1 MIILD
6 TNVLSALMQQQPDP
20 QVVAWLDDQ
29 PAESIWINSITLF
42 EARYGLAL
50 LVSGQRKNVLQER
63 FEQLLQDDLE
73 NRVALFDSNAATQSA
88 LLAAERKA
96 RGRPVDMRDTFI
108 AGIALA
114 QRATLATRNTRHF
127 DDLSV
132 PVVNPW
138 ADSPQVG

>member
-1 MIILD
+1 MIMLD

-29 PAESIWINSITLF
+29 PAESIWLNSITLF

-50 LVSGQRKNVLQER
+50 LAPGQRKNMLQER
-63 FEQLLQDDLE
+63 FDQLLQDDLQ
-73 NRVALFDSNAATQSA
+73 NRVLLFDANAATHAAQ
-88 LLAAERKA
+88 LAADRKA

-114 QRATLATRNTRHF
+114 RRATLATRNIRHF

-138 ADSPQVG
+138 EYR

>member
-6 TNVLSALMQQQPDP
+6 TNVLSALMQLQPDP
-20 QVVAWLDDQ
+20 QVVAWLDRQ
-29 PAESIWINSITLF
+29 AAESIWLSTITVF

-50 LVSGQRKNVLQER
+50 LADGQRKTLLQER
-63 FEQLLQDDLE
+63 LDGLLQDDLQ
-73 NRVALFDSNAATQSA
+73 NRVLPFDASAAAQAAT
-88 LLAAERKA
+88 LAAERKQ

-114 QRATLATRNTRHF
+114 RRASIATRNTRHF
-127 DDLSV
+127 DDLTV

-138 ADSPQVG
+138 GES